1 MLEEAKINFTLSEH
15 KAVMTCEEAA
25 ETRGASLASG
35 AKAMLIKDCGKKLT
49 IEGVP
54 FYLAVLS
61 ASNRFSSK
69 QFKKVISCK
78 NFKFASPQEVFEK
91 TGCLPG
97 AVPPFGKLFGVPVW
111 VDRSLKKQDTINF
124 NCGLR
129 THSMSMTYADYFK
142 AEEPKE
148 HVFTDEEIELG
159 DLPVEEKKEAPKDT
173 REAKKAERLAARQ
186 NQAKKKGKEEAVGEA
201 VKDENDTSAHL
212 FGERDLNRSQ
222 GDPNIRFTKV
232 FTRVQELDESM
243 KDKEVIVRGRYHAS
257 RGKGGICF
265 IVIRQTFST
274 V

>member
-1 MLEEAKINFTLSEH
+1 
-15 KAVMTCEEAA
+15 MTCEEAA
-25 ETRGASLASG
+25 ETRGAPLASG

-111 VDRSLKKQDTINF
+111 VDRSLKKQENINF

-142 AEEPKE
+142 AEEPSE

-186 NQAKKKGKEEAVGEA
+186 NQATKKPKDQVVGEA

-212 FGERDLNRSQ
+212 FGERELNRSQ

-232 FTRVQELDESM
+232 FTRVQELDETM